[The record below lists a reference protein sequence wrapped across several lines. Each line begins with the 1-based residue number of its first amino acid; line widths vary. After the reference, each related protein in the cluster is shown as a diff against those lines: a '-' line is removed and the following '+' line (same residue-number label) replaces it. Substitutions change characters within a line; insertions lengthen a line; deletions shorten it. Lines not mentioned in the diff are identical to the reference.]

1 MLEKKSDSQPM
12 LFALPEPEK
21 IIGENEETVTTLLAE
36 LDNAGLLNASYKAK
50 GKILVGIA
58 KAVDAGLGEAKISI
72 ATAQLLRQ
80 LTEMIDSFP
89 QPARENSPDAYDTLA
104 HVIRYMTEAA
114 IKTPEALTDYEPQY

>member
-12 LFALPEPEK
+12 LFALPEPAK

-36 LDNAGLLNASYKAK
+36 LDNAGLLNSVYRAR
-50 GKILVGIA
+50 GKILIGIA
-58 KAVDAGLGEAKISI
+58 RAVDAGLGEAKISI

-89 QPARENSPDAYDTLA
+89 QPARENSSDAYDTLA
-104 HVIRYMTEAA
+104 HVIRYMTETA
-114 IKTPEALTDYEPQY
+114 IKAPEELKDYEPEF